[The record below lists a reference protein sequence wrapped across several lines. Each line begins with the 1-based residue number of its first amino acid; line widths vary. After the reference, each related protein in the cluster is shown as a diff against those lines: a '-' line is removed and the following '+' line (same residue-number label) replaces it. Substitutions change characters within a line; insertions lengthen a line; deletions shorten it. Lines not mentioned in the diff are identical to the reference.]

1 MTSPLDEQQ
10 QVVLRKRHTCFVE
23 GKIVPNEK
31 SAKILSPDSLFHS
44 ATRQDTPDYVIANL
58 DRPIFL
64 GGHAPNIFDFP
75 CFPWSE
81 FETWT
86 FFAIGLRMP
95 TRHSSISPINN
106 GNLIRKVN
114 CQFEHSSY
122 SPLQRFFS
130 NLVQF
135 LLVPAVFLPTMLTL
149 FWLLHPYA
157 RFSCM
162 L

>member
-75 CFPWSE
+75 Y
-81 FETWT
+81 
-86 FFAIGLRMP
+86 FFGRNSKLGPSLQWGPMP
-95 TRHSSISPINN
+95 TGIHQYHPSITVILQERLAANSSIPRILHYKGSFQIS
-106 GNLIRKVN
+106 
-114 CQFEHSSY
+114 CS
-122 SPLQRFFS
+122 FS
-130 NLVQF
+130 
-135 LLVPAVFLPTMLTL
+135 
-149 FWLLHPYA
+149 
-157 RFSCM
+157 
-162 L
+162 